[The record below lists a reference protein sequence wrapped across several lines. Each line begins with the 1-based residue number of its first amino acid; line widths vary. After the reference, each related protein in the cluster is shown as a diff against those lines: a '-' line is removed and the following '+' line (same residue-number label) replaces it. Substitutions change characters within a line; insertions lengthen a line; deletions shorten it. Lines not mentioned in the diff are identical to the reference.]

1 MITWKAEIDRRY
13 VPTDSASE
21 CYLRVSINV
30 GKEAAP
36 RRRLPL
42 TLALVLDRSGSMSG
56 SKLDKA
62 REAAAYCVR
71 QLGADDQVAVVTYDD
86 EVDIIGPAR
95 PMTDRAKRRL
105 LDDIRHIRSGGNTNL
120 AGGWLTGA
128 QEVAAQ
134 TDGRLARVIL
144 LTDGLANVGM
154 TDPTELA
161 HHAAELRARGVSTTT
176 MGIGADF
183 NEDLLER
190 MARRGG
196 GHFYFIENAAQIAD
210 MLHRELGETLTTVA
224 RGVTLEVDLPPGV
237 EASLLNDFELGGD
250 RHRLRVRLD
259 DLVAG
264 ESRAPVFRLT
274 VQPGRDD
281 TTLPLTAHLRYQ
293 DVASGETRELRD
305 DDSALTYATRARC
318 EAERP
323 NAAVQEEAELLNVAR
338 ARESALRYDAAGDYA
353 GSAAVLNEAA
363 QRLQAM
369 PCPSPV
375 AQAEA
380 AKLQAEGQEA
390 SGGFAALRR
399 KALHYSKSN
408 SLQNRE

>member
-1 MITWKAEIDRRY
+1 VITWKAEIDRRY
-13 VPTDSASE
+13 VPTDRASE
-21 CYLRVSINV
+21 CYLRVSIKV
-30 GKEAAP
+30 GKETP
-36 RRRLPL
+36 RSRRLPL

-86 EVDIIGPAR
+86 EVDIVGPVHA
-95 PMTDRAKRRL
+95 MTDRAKRRL

-190 MARRGG
+190 MARHGG

-224 RGVTLEVDLPPGV
+224 RGVTLEVTLPPGV
-237 EASLLNDFELGGD
+237 EANLLNDFELGGD
-250 RHRLRVRLD
+250 RHCLRVRLD

-264 ESRAPVFRLT
+264 ESRAPVFRLI

-281 TTLPLTAHLRYQ
+281 TTLPLTARLRYQ

-353 GSAAVLNEAA
+353 GSAAVLNQAA
-363 QRLQAM
+363 QRLQTIA
-369 PCPSPV
+369 PSSPAAQAQV
-375 AQAEA
+375 AQLEAES
-380 AKLQAEGQEA
+380 QEA
-390 SGGFAALRR
+390 TGGFAALRR